1 MDQKKLRIWTLF
13 TQYMNH
19 KYYWPPI
26 LYFLLSSIMLMLCS
40 MLLTPS
46 YLERGC
52 ISIALTERKH
62 FAGNLVIKLI
72 QNHSDTLKF
81 KFRSTCGLKK
91 FRFLSSVE
99 HISIVEN
106 ECPTLL
112 SFLDNFCFY
121 LFIHLYTSSCFF
133 YFKTT
138 YFCKKKT
145 TWTMSVI
152 SETSNETYHKSSN
165 ARQWSS
171 KRFYLFFYLISILS

>member
-1 MDQKKLRIWTLF
+1 MLNAPYSFVLRERVYIYCSHWTK
-13 TQYMNH
+13 T
-19 KYYWPPI
+19 
-26 LYFLLSSIMLMLCS
+26 
-40 MLLTPS
+40 
-46 YLERGC
+46 LEKPG
-52 ISIALTERKH
+52 T

-72 QNHSDTLKF
+72 QTHSDTLKF

-91 FRFLSSVE
+91 IRFLSSVE

-106 ECPTLL
+106 ECRTLL

-171 KRFYLFFYLISILS
+171 KRFYLFFYLIYILS